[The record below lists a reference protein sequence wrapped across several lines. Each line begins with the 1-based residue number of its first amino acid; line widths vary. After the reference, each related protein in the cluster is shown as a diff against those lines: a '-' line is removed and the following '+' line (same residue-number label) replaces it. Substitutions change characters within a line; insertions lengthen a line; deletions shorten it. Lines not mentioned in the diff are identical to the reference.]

1 MFDSIWTKY
10 LIDQNLEDRK
20 ICPICGYV
28 GRFEAPESGKSTA
41 ATICPQCGSRE
52 RDRLY
57 WMYLFKE
64 NILFEK
70 NRIVQV
76 NPDVAIKS
84 KIKEYPRVKY
94 RSVGFRDLADIQDE
108 NVDLFMA
115 NYVLDRVD
123 DLEAC
128 MNAMRSCLS
137 EKGKIMASTFF
148 VRESSD
154 LKSSP
159 KKYTKED
166 FVSEIEKLGYKVTT
180 ISGDDLCGS
189 FLANV
194 CGIRPKDLIIIAE
207 PTE

>member
-20 ICPICGYV
+20 ICPICSYV
-28 GRFEAPESGKSTA
+28 GRFEVPESGKTTA

-64 NILFEK
+64 NILFDK

-84 KIKEYPRVKY
+84 RIKNYPRVKY
-94 RSVGFRDLADIQDE
+94 RSIGFRDIENIQDE
-108 NVDLFMA
+108 GVDLFMA

-128 MNAMRSCLS
+128 FKAMRSCLS
-137 EKGKIMASTFF
+137 EKGRIMASMFF
-148 VRESSD
+148 SKDSSD
-154 LKSSP
+154 PKRYTLEGFLK
-159 KKYTKED
+159 
-166 FVSEIEKLGYKVTT
+166 KLEELGFKATV
-180 ISGDDLCGS
+180 INGDDLCGS

-194 CGIRPKDLIIIAE
+194 CGIRFKDLIIIAE